1 MTVQDEVVQEVISK
15 NKAKKKEREK
25 VQNEMD
31 DAMEALT
38 IIDSAISSGY
48 LLDKHS
54 LILQNGLKNINKIL
68 IDVKCL
74 YRSQIMS
81 KENMLRAALA
91 TKQLEIDKL
100 KLKIKELENG
110 SNRQRDT
117 SDRKKNTRSKQ
128 NNSSD

>member
-31 DAMEALT
+31 DAIEALT

-54 LILQNGLKNINKIL
+54 LILQEWAKEYQQDINRCKMFI
-68 IDVKCL
+68 
-74 YRSQIMS
+74 Q
-81 KENMLRAALA
+81 E
-91 TKQLEIDKL
+91 
-100 KLKIKELENG
+100 
-110 SNRQRDT
+110 
-117 SDRKKNTRSKQ
+117 SDNE
-128 NNSSD
+128 

>member
-31 DAMEALT
+31 DAIEALT

-54 LILQNGLKNINKIL
+54 LILQKWAKEYQQDINRCKMFI
-68 IDVKCL
+68 
-74 YRSQIMS
+74 Q
-81 KENMLRAALA
+81 E
-91 TKQLEIDKL
+91 
-100 KLKIKELENG
+100 
-110 SNRQRDT
+110 
-117 SDRKKNTRSKQ
+117 SDNE
-128 NNSSD
+128 

>member
-31 DAMEALT
+31 DAMEVLT

-54 LILQNGLKNINKIL
+54 LILQKWAKEYQQDINRCKMFI
-68 IDVKCL
+68 
-74 YRSQIMS
+74 Q
-81 KENMLRAALA
+81 E
-91 TKQLEIDKL
+91 
-100 KLKIKELENG
+100 
-110 SNRQRDT
+110 
-117 SDRKKNTRSKQ
+117 SDNE
-128 NNSSD
+128 